1 MNSASPPPAAPVN
14 RPPVTATVTVLTV
27 STVLTAS
34 MVLTVLTAVA
44 TAVATIESMEV
55 VMGWVVMVPRLKVKG
70 DDQPFSLISK
80 DR

>member
-27 STVLTAS
+27 LTVLTVS
-34 MVLTVLTAVA
+34 TAVA
-44 TAVATIESMEV
+44 TAVATVEAMGVVLGV
-55 VMGWVVMVPRLKVKG
+55 VMGVMVMVPRLKVEG

>member
-27 STVLTAS
+27 LTVLTVS
-34 MVLTVLTAVA
+34 TAVA
-44 TAVATIESMEV
+44 TAVATIEAMEV
-55 VMGWVVMVPRLKVKG
+55 VMGVMVMVPRLKVEG

>member
-27 STVLTAS
+27 LTVLTVS
-34 MVLTVLTAVA
+34 TAVA
-44 TAVATIESMEV
+44 TAVATVEAMEV
-55 VMGWVVMVPRLKVKG
+55 AMGVMVMVPRLKVKG